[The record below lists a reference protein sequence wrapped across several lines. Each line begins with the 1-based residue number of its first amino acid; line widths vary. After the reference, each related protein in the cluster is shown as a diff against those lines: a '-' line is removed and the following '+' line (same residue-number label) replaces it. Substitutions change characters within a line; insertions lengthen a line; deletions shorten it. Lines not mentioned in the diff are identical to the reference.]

1 MKNISV
7 LQNLAVLN
15 MMEDI
20 RAEITASLGAVVKEI
35 VLYGSYARNEQTP
48 FSDIDIAVLID
59 EKNVSMAEIRDKLG
73 DIKVD
78 LSLKYDIVLSILVR
92 PYQQFMAGRSYMPFY
107 SNIDR
112 EGIVLHGPLFH

>member
-1 MKNISV
+1 

-59 EKNVSMAEIRDKLG
+59 EKNVRMAEIRDKLG

-107 SNIDR
+107 ANIDR

>member
-7 LQNLAVLN
+7 LKNAAVLN
-15 MMEDI
+15 ILEDI

-35 VLYGSYARNEQTP
+35 ILYGSYARNEQTE

-59 EKNVSMAEIRDKLG
+59 GERGNINAIRDKLA

-78 LSLKYDIVLSILVR
+78 LSLKYDVVISIIVKKYRQYVTR
-92 PYQQFMAGRSYMPFY
+92 KEFVPFY
-107 SNIDR
+107 AVIER
-112 EGIVLHGPLFH
+112 EGISLHA